1 VLGEYPG
8 WTIEEFIAVL
18 DANPQ
23 ADIPFGSGVTKQD
36 FLFRLLFLNLYEYVD
51 MDSRTAD
58 FNNRDFIKLL
68 ELINTF
74 PSEDDD
80 FLYDP
85 LLNRELKS
93 EGRQIMD
100 TLSARVQDLGTQ
112 RESFGGDIVFKG
124 WPTAD
129 RSGHRFI
136 SHDGVAITTHADDKD
151 GAWEFVRT
159 LLMEE
164 HQRDFFWGFP
174 INKAVFNER
183 MLEDMEPL
191 SYMHNG
197 VTITVEPT
205 QEDADEIVA
214 LINST
219 TKITAH
225 GSDVQLGN
233 IIIES
238 ATDFFDGHI
247 TAEDAARIIQSR
259 VSIFLAEQG

>member
-1 VLGEYPG
+1 M
-8 WTIEEFIAVL
+8 
-18 DANPQ
+18 N
-23 ADIPFGSGVTKQD
+23 SG
-36 FLFRLLFLNLYEYVD
+36 
-51 MDSRTAD
+51 TAD
-58 FNNRDFIKLL
+58 FNNRDFIELL
-68 ELINTF
+68 EFINTF
-74 PSEDDD
+74 PSERDDYID
-80 FLYDP
+80 DP
-85 LLNRELKS
+85 LYNREIKA

-100 TLSARVQDLGTQ
+100 ILSVRLQDLGTQ
-112 RESFGGDIVFKG
+112 RESFGGEIVFKG

-136 SHDGVAITTHADDKD
+136 SHDGVSITTSATDKE

-164 HQRDFFWGFP
+164 HQRELFWSFP

-183 MLEDMEPL
+183 MLEDMEPF
-191 SYMHNG
+191 SFMHDG
-197 VTITVEPT
+197 VIITVEPT

-225 GSDVQLGN
+225 GSDVMLGN
-233 IIIES
+233 IIMES
-238 ATDFFDGHI
+238 ATDFFNGM
-247 TAEDAARIIQSR
+247 TSAEDAARIIQNR